1 MLNKNKSKYVGLD
14 YGLRRSGVSISDSN
28 KTISFPLDTLKTN
41 RLLAYLKELSNN
53 ENIEKIIIGKPLKLN
68 NKSHNLEKYILEFID
83 SLKLNLPNICI
94 ERVDE
99 RFTSKISKKI
109 VLASGLNRERRKDKS
124 IIDKIS
130 ASLILESYLNQK
142 NKW

>member
-1 MLNKNKSKYVGLD
+1 LLNKNKSKYVGLD

-142 NKW
+142 NK

>member
-14 YGLRRSGVSISDSN
+14 YGLRRSGVSISDNN

-68 NKSHNLEKYILEFID
+68 NESHNLEKYILEFID

-109 VLASGLNRERRKDKS
+109 VIASGLNRERRKDKS

-142 NKW
+142 NK

>member
-1 MLNKNKSKYVGLD
+1 LLNKNNSKYVGLD
-14 YGLRRSGVSISDSN
+14 YGLRRSGVSISDNN

-41 RLLAYLKELSNN
+41 RLLTYLKELSNN

-68 NKSHNLEKYILEFID
+68 NESHNLEKYILEFID

-109 VLASGLNRERRKDKS
+109 VIASGLNRERRKDKS

-142 NKW
+142 NK

>member
-14 YGLRRSGVSISDSN
+14 YGLRRSGVSISDNN

-68 NKSHNLEKYILEFID
+68 NESHNLEKYILEFID
-83 SLKLNLPNICI
+83 SLNSWRFVLLKFNIW
-94 ERVDE
+94 
-99 RFTSKISKKI
+99 I
-109 VLASGLNRERRKDKS
+109 VNIA
-124 IIDKIS
+124 
-130 ASLILESYLNQK
+130 
-142 NKW
+142 

>member
-14 YGLRRSGVSISDSN
+14 YGLRRSGVSISDNN

-142 NKW
+142 NK

>member
-14 YGLRRSGVSISDSN
+14 YGLRRSGVSISDNN

-109 VLASGLNRERRKDKS
+109 VIASGLNRERRKDKS

-142 NKW
+142 NK

>member
-142 NKW
+142 NK

>member
-14 YGLRRSGVSISDSN
+14 YGLRRSGVSISDNN

-68 NKSHNLEKYILEFID
+68 NESHNLEKYILEFID

-109 VLASGLNRERRKDKS
+109 VIASGLNRERRKDKS

>member
-14 YGLRRSGVSISDSN
+14 YGLRRSGVSISDNN

-41 RLLAYLKELSNN
+41 RLLAYLKELSYN

-109 VLASGLNRERRKDKS
+109 VIASGLNRERRKDKS

-142 NKW
+142 NK

>member
-1 MLNKNKSKYVGLD
+1 LLNKNKSKYVGLD
-14 YGLRRSGVSISDSN
+14 YGLRRSGVSISDNN

-68 NKSHNLEKYILEFID
+68 NESHNLEKYILEFID

-109 VLASGLNRERRKDKS
+109 VIASGLNRERRKDKS

-142 NKW
+142 NK

>member
-1 MLNKNKSKYVGLD
+1 LLNKNKSKYVGLD
-14 YGLRRSGVSISDSN
+14 YGLRRSGVSISDNN

-142 NKW
+142 NK

>member
-1 MLNKNKSKYVGLD
+1 LLNKNKSKYVGLD

-68 NKSHNLEKYILEFID
+68 NESHNLEKYILEFID

-109 VLASGLNRERRKDKS
+109 VIASGLNRERRKDKS

-142 NKW
+142 NK

>member
-109 VLASGLNRERRKDKS
+109 VIASGLNRERRKDKS

-142 NKW
+142 NK

>member
-68 NKSHNLEKYILEFID
+68 NESHNLEKYILEFID

-142 NKW
+142 NK